1 MFDTMVTFIQ
11 TRILKKMIIHNA
23 GKDEVRLL
31 TYIAANG
38 IVNKGILLES
48 TWKFL

>member
-1 MFDTMVTFIQ
+1 M
-11 TRILKKMIIHNA
+11 LKEMIIHNA

-31 TYIAANG
+31 TYIAADG
-38 IVNKGILLES
+38 IVSKAILLES